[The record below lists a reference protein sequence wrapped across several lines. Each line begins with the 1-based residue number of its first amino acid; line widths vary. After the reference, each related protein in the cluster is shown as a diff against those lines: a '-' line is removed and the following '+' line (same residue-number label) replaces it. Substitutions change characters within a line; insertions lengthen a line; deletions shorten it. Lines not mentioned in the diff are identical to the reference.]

1 MAAALVALAG
11 CGGGGGGGGATTTS
25 TTAAAVTTSRTVS
38 ASIGSIT
45 NTATTVHS
53 VTTLSTKS
61 SKEQQSGDETPIST
75 QALFT
80 GRGGKI
86 TPAKIEV
93 PPFIAVTVVLKSA
106 DGKSYGLALP
116 DHGLITNG
124 TAQLKLSGLRAGD
137 RYVLKTKGATPARVI
152 IEANAEPG
160 P

>member
-11 CGGGGGGGGATTTS
+11 CGGGGGGGGATTS
-25 TTAAAVTTSRTVS
+25 TTIAATVSQSGS
-38 ASIGSIT
+38 ASIGPISSVT
-45 NTATTVHS
+45 STAHS
-53 VTTLSTKS
+53 VTTTSTS
-61 SKEQQSGDETPIST
+61 TSNEQQSGDEVPIST

-86 TPAKIEV
+86 TPAKVEV

-106 DGKSYGLALP
+106 DGKTYSIQTKN
-116 DHGLITNG
+116 HGIATNG

-137 RYVLKTKGATPARVI
+137 RYVLKNNSGTPARLI

>member
-1 MAAALVALAG
+1 VAAALIALAG
-11 CGGGGGGGGATTTS
+11 CGGGGGGAGTTTS
-25 TTAAAVTTSRTVS
+25 TTAAAVTTSAAAA
-38 ASIGSIT
+38 ASTGSIVNT
-45 NTATTVHS
+45 TATTVHS
-53 VTTLSTKS
+53 VTTVSTRS
-61 SKEQQSGDETPIST
+61 SNEQQSGDEVPIST

-106 DGKSYGLALP
+106 DGKTYSIQTRN
-116 DHGLITNG
+116 HGIVTNG
-124 TAQLKLSGLRAGD
+124 TAQVKLAGLRAGD
-137 RYVLKTKGATPARVI
+137 RYVFATKGATPAKLI

>member
-1 MAAALVALAG
+1 MAAALVVLTG
-11 CGGGGGGGGATTTS
+11 CGGGGGGGTTS

-53 VTTLSTKS
+53 VTTLSTRS
-61 SKEQQSGDETPIST
+61 SKEQQSGDEVPIST

-80 GRGGKI
+80 GHGGKI
-86 TPAKIEV
+86 TPAKVEV

-106 DGKSYGLALP
+106 DGKTYSIQTKN
-116 DHGLITNG
+116 HGILTNG
-124 TAQLKLSGLRAGD
+124 TAQLKLAGLRAGD
-137 RYVLKTKGATPARVI
+137 RYVFRNGNGAPARLI